1 MGRGKKK
8 EKLENET
15 STSRVLEKLCFV
27 KSEAICRGGGE
38 VEFTLNGANRT
49 TRRAVL
55 AALARAGLFS
65 PFECEMSRDERER
78 KLI

>member
-1 MGRGKKK
+1 M
-8 EKLENET
+8 
-15 STSRVLEKLCFV
+15 
-27 KSEAICRGGGE
+27 
-38 VEFTLNGANRT
+38 EFTLNGANRT

-65 PFECEMSRDERER
+65 SFECEMSRDERER